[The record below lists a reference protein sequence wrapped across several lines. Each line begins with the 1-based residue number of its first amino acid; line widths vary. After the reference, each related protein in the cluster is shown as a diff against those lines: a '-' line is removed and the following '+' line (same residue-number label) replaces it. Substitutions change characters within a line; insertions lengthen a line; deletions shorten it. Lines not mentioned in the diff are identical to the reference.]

1 MTPSDARAALARK
14 GFTVVDYA
22 TSLQLSQARRSLV
35 QLVSWDSW
43 AVWYVK
49 IVCYECE
56 YLPDKNLQGIQDWQ
70 YIGNVCVYIYIYTI
84 LFKYIYI
91 YASKGVCLCVY
102 ISIYIYVRVIYIYIC
117 VCVCFVYV
125 CTTMYVNNHQEVDR
139 IWTCQRICNEKMK
152 ILLAI

>member
-70 YIGNVCVYIYIYTI
+70 YIGNVCIYINIYNFVYIYICI
-84 LFKYIYI
+84 Q
-91 YASKGVCLCVY
+91 GCVCLCVY
-102 ISIYIYVRVIYIYIC
+102 IYMCVYVWYIYMC
-117 VCVCFVYV
+117 VCVFLVYV

-139 IWTCQRICNEKMK
+139 IWTCQRICNEKTK
-152 ILLAI
+152 IFLAI

>member
-70 YIGNVCVYIYIYTI
+70 YIGNVCIYIYIQFCLYIYIYMHPR
-84 LFKYIYI
+84 
-91 YASKGVCLCVY
+91 VCVFMC
-102 ISIYIYVRVIYIYIC
+102 IYIYVCVCTCDIYIYMC
-117 VCVCFVYV
+117 VCVFLVYV

-152 ILLAI
+152 IFLAI

>member
-70 YIGNVCVYIYIYTI
+70 YIGNVCIYIYNFVYIYICI
-84 LFKYIYI
+84 Q
-91 YASKGVCLCVY
+91 GCVCVCVFMC
-102 ISIYIYVRVIYIYIC
+102 IYIC
-117 VCVCFVYV
+117 VCVYVWYIYIYVCVFLVYV

-152 ILLAI
+152 IFLAI

>member
-70 YIGNVCVYIYIYTI
+70 YIGNVCVYIYIQFCLNI
-84 LFKYIYI
+84 YIYI
-91 YASKGVCLCVY
+91 YMHRRVCVY
-102 ISIYIYVRVIYIYIC
+102 VYIYIYLCTCDIYM
-117 VCVCFVYV
+117 CVCFVYV